1 MLSLGLITYLKYDSG
16 TIIEEAINDIHS
28 TLIRHNTE
36 KQTKCKLKVLLH
48 EE

>member
-1 MLSLGLITYLKYDSG
+1 MISLELITYLKYDSG

-36 KQTKCKLKVLLH
+36 KQTKSKIKVILH